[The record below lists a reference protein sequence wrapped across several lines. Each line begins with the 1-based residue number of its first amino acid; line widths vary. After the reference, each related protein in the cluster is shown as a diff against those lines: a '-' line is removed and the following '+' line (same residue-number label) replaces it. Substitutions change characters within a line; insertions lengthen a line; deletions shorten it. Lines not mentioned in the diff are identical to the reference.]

1 MIRYDGDVI
10 YMQSE
15 GGLRATSRV
24 LFNEAQV
31 TGIKSIAGGL
41 IKQQTDFKTVYV
53 VKDQRKDAYGP
64 LELIFVFEKLNDAQE
79 YTTKHPR
86 AVIMPRK
93 VK

>member
-1 MIRYDGDVI
+1 MIRYDGDVV
-10 YMQSE
+10 YLHSE
-15 GGLRATSRV
+15 DGL
-24 LFNEAQV
+24 LV
-31 TGIKSIAGGL
+31 TAITDGQ

-93 VK
+93 VIKHSNLGDK